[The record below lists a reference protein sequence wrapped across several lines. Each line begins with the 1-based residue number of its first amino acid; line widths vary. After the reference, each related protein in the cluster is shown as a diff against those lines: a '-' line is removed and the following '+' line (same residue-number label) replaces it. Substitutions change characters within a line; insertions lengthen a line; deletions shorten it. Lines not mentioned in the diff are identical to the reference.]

1 MQLDELLVS
10 WTKEMG
16 MQYLIADVGGTN
28 TRVALAHDGILQIDS
43 IQRYRN
49 ADQLGVAEILIDYL
63 HTHAAGTHPSA
74 VCIDV
79 AGPVGEAQGQLTN
92 LDWTVTTDQLCKVS
106 GAQRGAIIND
116 MQAQGL
122 ALSHLPAEAFR
133 SVIKGTAQSGN
144 RIVVNVGTG
153 FNSAVVLGDGPKL
166 TVPGSETGHVNL
178 PVPSPEIFEL
188 HQYLAG
194 RFGFASAEEV
204 LSGRGLSHVYAFLAK
219 HSSSEALASSQHIIE
234 NLDNDPLAVKSIA
247 ILLEVFGCVC
257 GNLALTHLPFG
268 GIYLVGGVA
277 QALADHYPGSPFH
290 SAFAAKGRFTEF
302 MSQFSVHLVQDDHAA
317 LAGCIAHLQ
326 LYENDT
332 Y

>member
-1 MQLDELLVS
+1 
-10 WTKEMG
+10 MG

-28 TRVALAHDGILQIDS
+28 TRVALAHDGRLQTDS
-43 IQRYRN
+43 IHRYRN
-49 ADQLGVAEILIDYL
+49 VNQFGVAEILRDYL
-63 HTHAAGTHPSA
+63 SNHAPDSRPSA

-79 AGPVGEAQGQLTN
+79 AGPVGDNQGQLTN
-92 LDWTVTTDQLCKVS
+92 LDWTVTTAQLCDAT
-106 GAQRGAIIND
+106 GASRGAIIND

-122 ALSHLPAEAFR
+122 ALSHLPTESFS
-133 SVIKGTAQSGN
+133 SVLKGTAQTGN

-178 PVPSPEIFEL
+178 PVPSTEIFEL
-188 HQYLAG
+188 HQYLTA

-204 LSGRGLSHVYAFLAK
+204 LSGRGLGHIYAFLAQ
-219 HSSSEALASSQHIIE
+219 HSASEPLPSSQHIMAH
-234 NLDNDPLAVKSIA
+234 LDSDPLALKSIS

-268 GIYLVGGVA
+268 GIYLVGGMA
-277 QALADHYPGSPFH
+277 QALADHYSDSLFH
-290 SAFAAKGRFTEF
+290 SAFAAKGRFSEF
-302 MSQFSVHLVQDDHAA
+302 MNQFSVNLVQDDHAA

-326 LYENDT
+326 FFENDT
-332 Y
+332 H

>member
-1 MQLDELLVS
+1 
-10 WTKEMG
+10 MG

-28 TRVALAHDGILQIDS
+28 TRVALAHDGRLQTDS
-43 IQRYRN
+43 IHRYRN
-49 ADQLGVAEILIDYL
+49 VNQFGVAEILQDYL
-63 HTHAAGTHPSA
+63 RNHAPDSRPSA

-79 AGPVGEAQGQLTN
+79 AGPVGDNQGQLTN
-92 LDWTVTTDQLCKVS
+92 LDWTVTTAQLCDAT
-106 GAQRGAIIND
+106 GASRGAIIND

-122 ALSHLPAEAFR
+122 ALSYLPTESFS
-133 SVIKGTAQSGN
+133 SVLKGTAQTGN

-188 HQYLAG
+188 HQYLTA

-204 LSGRGLSHVYAFLAK
+204 LSGRGLGHIYAFLAQ
-219 HSSSEALASSQHIIE
+219 HSASEPLPSSQHIMAH
-234 NLDNDPLAVKSIA
+234 LDSDPLALKSIS

-268 GIYLVGGVA
+268 GIYLVGGMA
-277 QALADHYPGSPFH
+277 QALADHYSDSLFH
-290 SAFAAKGRFTEF
+290 SAFAAKGRFSEF
-302 MSQFSVHLVQDDHAA
+302 MNQFSVNLVQDDHAA

-326 LYENDT
+326 FFENDT
-332 Y
+332 H

>member
-1 MQLDELLVS
+1 
-10 WTKEMG
+10 MG

-28 TRVALAHDGILQIDS
+28 TRVALAHDGRLQTDS
-43 IQRYRN
+43 IHRYRN
-49 ADQLGVAEILIDYL
+49 VNQFGVAEILRDYL
-63 HTHAAGTHPSA
+63 SNHAPDSRPSA

-79 AGPVGEAQGQLTN
+79 AGPVGDNQGQLTN
-92 LDWTVTTDQLCKVS
+92 LDWTVTTAQLCDAT
-106 GAQRGAIIND
+106 GASRGAIIND

-122 ALSHLPAEAFR
+122 ALSHLPTESFS
-133 SVIKGTAQSGN
+133 SVLKGTAQTGN

-188 HQYLAG
+188 HQYLTA

-204 LSGRGLSHVYAFLAK
+204 LSGRGLGHIYAFLAQ
-219 HSSSEALASSQHIIE
+219 HSASEPLPSSQHIMAH
-234 NLDNDPLAVKSIA
+234 LDSDPLALKSIS

-268 GIYLVGGVA
+268 GIYLVGGMA
-277 QALADHYPGSPFH
+277 QALADHYSDSLFH
-290 SAFAAKGRFTEF
+290 SAIAAKGRFSEF
-302 MSQFSVHLVQDDHAA
+302 MNKFSVNLVQDDHAA

-326 LYENDT
+326 FFENDT
-332 Y
+332 H

>member
-1 MQLDELLVS
+1 
-10 WTKEMG
+10 

-28 TRVALAHDGILQIDS
+28 TRVALAHDGRLQTDS
-43 IQRYRN
+43 IHRYRN
-49 ADQLGVAEILIDYL
+49 VNQFGVAEILRDYL
-63 HTHAAGTHPSA
+63 SNHAPDSRPSA

-79 AGPVGEAQGQLTN
+79 AGPVGDNQGQLTN
-92 LDWTVTTDQLCKVS
+92 LDWTVTTAQLCDAT
-106 GAQRGAIIND
+106 GASRGAIIND

-122 ALSHLPAEAFR
+122 ALSHLPTKSFS
-133 SVIKGTAQSGN
+133 SVLKGTAQTGN

-188 HQYLAG
+188 HQYLTA

-204 LSGRGLSHVYAFLAK
+204 LSGRGLGHIYAFLAQHSASEPLPSSK
-219 HSSSEALASSQHIIE
+219 HIMAH
-234 NLDNDPLAVKSIA
+234 LDSDPLALKSIS

-268 GIYLVGGVA
+268 GIYLVGGMA
-277 QALADHYPGSPFH
+277 QALADHYSDSLFH
-290 SAFAAKGRFTEF
+290 SAFAAKGRFSEF
-302 MSQFSVHLVQDDHAA
+302 MNQFSVNLVKDDHAA

-326 LYENDT
+326 FFENDT
-332 Y
+332 H

>member
-1 MQLDELLVS
+1 
-10 WTKEMG
+10 MG

-28 TRVALAHDGILQIDS
+28 TRVALAHDGRLQTDS
-43 IQRYRN
+43 IHRYRN
-49 ADQLGVAEILIDYL
+49 VNQFGVAEILRDYL
-63 HTHAAGTHPSA
+63 SNHAPDSRPSA

-79 AGPVGEAQGQLTN
+79 AGPVGDNQGQLTN
-92 LDWTVTTDQLCKVS
+92 LDWTVTTAQLCDAT
-106 GAQRGAIIND
+106 GASRGAIIND

-122 ALSHLPAEAFR
+122 ALSHLPTESFS
-133 SVIKGTAQSGN
+133 SVLKGTAQTGN

-188 HQYLAG
+188 HQYLTA

-204 LSGRGLSHVYAFLAK
+204 LSGRGLGHIYAFLAQ
-219 HSSSEALASSQHIIE
+219 HSASEPLPSSQHIMAH
-234 NLDNDPLAVKSIA
+234 LDSDPLALKSIS

-268 GIYLVGGVA
+268 GIYLVGGMA
-277 QALADHYPGSPFH
+277 QALADHYSDSLFH
-290 SAFAAKGRFTEF
+290 SAFAAKGRFSEF
-302 MSQFSVHLVQDDHAA
+302 MNQFSVNLVQDDHAA

-326 LYENDT
+326 FFENDT
-332 Y
+332 H

>member
-1 MQLDELLVS
+1 
-10 WTKEMG
+10 MG

-28 TRVALAHDGILQIDS
+28 TRVALAHDGRLQTDS
-43 IQRYRN
+43 IHRYRN
-49 ADQLGVAEILIDYL
+49 VNQFGVAEILQDYL
-63 HTHAAGTHPSA
+63 RKHAPDSRPSA

-79 AGPVGEAQGQLTN
+79 AGPVGDNQGQLTN
-92 LDWTVTTDQLCKVS
+92 LDWTVTTAQLCDAT
-106 GAQRGAIIND
+106 GASRGAIIND

-122 ALSHLPAEAFR
+122 ALSYLPAESFS
-133 SVIKGTAQSGN
+133 SVLKGTAQTGN

-188 HQYLAG
+188 HQYLTA

-204 LSGRGLSHVYAFLAK
+204 LSGRGLGHIYAFLAQ
-219 HSSSEALASSQHIIE
+219 HSASEPLPSSQHIMAH
-234 NLDNDPLAVKSIA
+234 LDSDPLALKSIS

-268 GIYLVGGVA
+268 GIYLVGGMA
-277 QALADHYPGSPFH
+277 QALADHYSDSLFH
-290 SAFAAKGRFTEF
+290 SAFAAKGRFSEF
-302 MSQFSVHLVQDDHAA
+302 MNQFSVNLVQDDHAA

-326 LYENDT
+326 FFENDT
-332 Y
+332 H

>member
-1 MQLDELLVS
+1 
-10 WTKEMG
+10 MG

-28 TRVALAHDGILQIDS
+28 TRVALAHDGRLQTDS
-43 IQRYRN
+43 IHRYRN
-49 ADQLGVAEILIDYL
+49 VNQFGVAEILRDYL
-63 HTHAAGTHPSA
+63 SNHAPDSRPSA

-79 AGPVGEAQGQLTN
+79 AGPVGDNQGQLTN
-92 LDWTVTTDQLCKVS
+92 LDWIVTTAQLCDAT
-106 GAQRGAIIND
+106 GASRGAIIND

-122 ALSHLPAEAFR
+122 ALSHLPTESFS
-133 SVIKGTAQSGN
+133 SVLKGTAQTGN

-188 HQYLAG
+188 HQYLTA

-204 LSGRGLSHVYAFLAK
+204 LSGRGLGHIYAFLAQ
-219 HSSSEALASSQHIIE
+219 HSASEPLPSSQHIMAH
-234 NLDNDPLAVKSIA
+234 LDSDPLALKSIS

-268 GIYLVGGVA
+268 GIYLVGGMA
-277 QALADHYPGSPFH
+277 QALADHYSDSLFH
-290 SAFAAKGRFTEF
+290 SAFAAKGRFSEF
-302 MSQFSVHLVQDDHAA
+302 MNQFSVNLVQDDHAA

-326 LYENDT
+326 FFENDT
-332 Y
+332 H

>member
-1 MQLDELLVS
+1 
-10 WTKEMG
+10 MG

-28 TRVALAHDGILQIDS
+28 TRVALAHDGQLQTGS
-43 IQRYRN
+43 IHRYRN
-49 ADQLGVAEILIDYL
+49 VNQFGVAEILQDYL
-63 HTHAAGTHPSA
+63 SNHAPDSRPSA

-79 AGPVGEAQGQLTN
+79 AGPVGDNQGQLTN
-92 LDWTVTTDQLCKVS
+92 LDWTVTTAQLCDAT
-106 GAQRGAIIND
+106 GASRGAIIND

-122 ALSHLPAEAFR
+122 ALSHLPNESFC
-133 SVIKGTAQSGN
+133 SVLKGTAQTGN

-153 FNSAVVLGDGPKL
+153 FNSAVVLGDGSKL

-188 HQYLAG
+188 HQYLTA

-204 LSGRGLSHVYAFLAK
+204 LSGRGLGHIYAFLAQ
-219 HSSSEALASSQHIIE
+219 HSASEPLPSSQHIMAH
-234 NLDNDPLAVKSIA
+234 LDSDPLALKSIF

-268 GIYLVGGVA
+268 GIYLVGGMA
-277 QALADHYPGSPFH
+277 QALADHYSDSPFH
-290 SAFAAKGRFTEF
+290 SAFAAKGRFSDF
-302 MSQFSVHLVQDDHAA
+302 MNQFSVNLVQDDHAA

-326 LYENDT
+326 FFENDT
-332 Y
+332 H

>member
-1 MQLDELLVS
+1 
-10 WTKEMG
+10 MG

-28 TRVALAHDGILQIDS
+28 TRVALAHDGRLQTDS
-43 IQRYRN
+43 IHRYRN
-49 ADQLGVAEILIDYL
+49 VNQFGVAEILRDYL
-63 HTHAAGTHPSA
+63 SNHAPDSRPSA

-79 AGPVGEAQGQLTN
+79 AGPVGDNQGQLTN
-92 LDWTVTTDQLCKVS
+92 LDWTVTTAQLCDAT
-106 GAQRGAIIND
+106 GASRGAIIND

-122 ALSHLPAEAFR
+122 ALSHLPTESFS
-133 SVIKGTAQSGN
+133 SVLKGTAQTGN

-188 HQYLAG
+188 HQYLTA

-204 LSGRGLSHVYAFLAK
+204 LSGRGLGHIYAFLAQ
-219 HSSSEALASSQHIIE
+219 HSASEPLPSSQHIMAH
-234 NLDNDPLAVKSIA
+234 LDSDPLALKSIS

-268 GIYLVGGVA
+268 GIYLVGGMA
-277 QALADHYPGSPFH
+277 QALADHYSDSLFH
-290 SAFAAKGRFTEF
+290 SAFAAKGRFSEF
-302 MSQFSVHLVQDDHAA
+302 MNQFSVNLVKDDHAA

-326 LYENDT
+326 FFENDT
-332 Y
+332 H

>member
-1 MQLDELLVS
+1 
-10 WTKEMG
+10 MG

-28 TRVALAHDGILQIDS
+28 TRVALAHDGRLQTDS
-43 IQRYRN
+43 IHRYRN
-49 ADQLGVAEILIDYL
+49 VNQFGVAEILRDYL
-63 HTHAAGTHPSA
+63 NNHAPDSRPSA

-79 AGPVGEAQGQLTN
+79 AGPVGDNQGQLTN
-92 LDWTVTTDQLCKVS
+92 LDWTVTTAQLCDAT
-106 GAQRGAIIND
+106 GASRGAIIND

-122 ALSHLPAEAFR
+122 ALSHLPTESFS
-133 SVIKGTAQSGN
+133 SVLKGTAQTGN

-188 HQYLAG
+188 HQYLTA

-204 LSGRGLSHVYAFLAK
+204 LSGRGLGHIYAFLAQ
-219 HSSSEALASSQHIIE
+219 HSASEPLPSSQHIMAH
-234 NLDNDPLAVKSIA
+234 LDSDPLALKSIF

-268 GIYLVGGVA
+268 GIYLVGGMA
-277 QALADHYPGSPFH
+277 QALADHYSDSLFH
-290 SAFAAKGRFTEF
+290 SAFAAKGRFSEF
-302 MSQFSVHLVQDDHAA
+302 MNQFSVNLVQDDHAA

-326 LYENDT
+326 FFENDT
-332 Y
+332 H

>member
-1 MQLDELLVS
+1 
-10 WTKEMG
+10 

-28 TRVALAHDGILQIDS
+28 TRVALAHDGRLQTDS
-43 IQRYRN
+43 IHRYRN
-49 ADQLGVAEILIDYL
+49 VNQFGVAEILRDYL
-63 HTHAAGTHPSA
+63 SNHAPDSRPSA

-79 AGPVGEAQGQLTN
+79 AGPVGDNQGQLTN
-92 LDWTVTTDQLCKVS
+92 LDWTVTTAQLCDAT
-106 GAQRGAIIND
+106 GASRGAIIND

-122 ALSHLPAEAFR
+122 ALSHLPTKSFS
-133 SVIKGTAQSGN
+133 SVLKGTAQTGN

-188 HQYLAG
+188 HQYLTA

-204 LSGRGLSHVYAFLAK
+204 LSGRGLGHIYAFLAQ
-219 HSSSEALASSQHIIE
+219 HSASEPLPSSQHIMAH
-234 NLDNDPLAVKSIA
+234 LDSDPLALKSIS

-268 GIYLVGGVA
+268 GIYLVGGMA
-277 QALADHYPGSPFH
+277 QALADHYSDSLFH
-290 SAFAAKGRFTEF
+290 SAFAAKGRFSEF
-302 MSQFSVHLVQDDHAA
+302 MNQFSVNLVQDDHAA

-326 LYENDT
+326 FFENDT
-332 Y
+332 H

>member
-1 MQLDELLVS
+1 
-10 WTKEMG
+10 MG

-28 TRVALAHDGILQIDS
+28 TRVALAHDGRLQTDS
-43 IQRYRN
+43 IHRYRN
-49 ADQLGVAEILIDYL
+49 VNQFGVAEILRDYL
-63 HTHAAGTHPSA
+63 SNHAPDSRPSA

-79 AGPVGEAQGQLTN
+79 AGPVGDNQGQLTN
-92 LDWTVTTDQLCKVS
+92 LDWTVTTAQLCDAT
-106 GAQRGAIIND
+106 GASRGAIIND

-122 ALSHLPAEAFR
+122 ALSHLPTESFS
-133 SVIKGTAQSGN
+133 SVLKGTAQTGN

-188 HQYLAG
+188 HQYLTA

-204 LSGRGLSHVYAFLAK
+204 LSGRGLGHIYAFLAQ
-219 HSSSEALASSQHIIE
+219 HSASEPLPSSQHIMAH
-234 NLDNDPLAVKSIA
+234 LDSDPLALKSIS

-268 GIYLVGGVA
+268 GIYLVGGMA
-277 QALADHYPGSPFH
+277 QALADHYSDSPFTAP
-290 SAFAAKGRFTEF
+290 SPQKADFP
-302 MSQFSVHLVQDDHAA
+302 SL
-317 LAGCIAHLQ
+317 
-326 LYENDT
+326 
-332 Y
+332 

>member
-1 MQLDELLVS
+1 
-10 WTKEMG
+10 MG

-28 TRVALAHDGILQIDS
+28 TRVALAHDGRLQTDS
-43 IQRYRN
+43 IHRYRN
-49 ADQLGVAEILIDYL
+49 VNQFGVAEILQDYL
-63 HTHAAGTHPSA
+63 RNHAPDSRPSA

-79 AGPVGEAQGQLTN
+79 AGPVGDNQGQLTN
-92 LDWTVTTDQLCKVS
+92 LDWTVTTAQLCDAT
-106 GAQRGAIIND
+106 GASRGAIIND

-122 ALSHLPAEAFR
+122 ALSHLPAESFS
-133 SVIKGTAQSGN
+133 SVLKGTAQTGN

-188 HQYLAG
+188 HQYLTA

-204 LSGRGLSHVYAFLAK
+204 LSGRGLGHIYAFLAQ
-219 HSSSEALASSQHIIE
+219 HSASEPLPSSQHIMTH
-234 NLDNDPLAVKSIA
+234 LDSDPLALKSIS

-268 GIYLVGGVA
+268 GIYLVGGMA
-277 QALADHYPGSPFH
+277 QALADHYSDSPFH
-290 SAFAAKGRFTEF
+290 SAFAAKGRFSEF
-302 MSQFSVHLVQDDHAA
+302 MSQFSVNLVQDDHAA

-326 LYENDT
+326 FFENDT
-332 Y
+332 H

>member
-1 MQLDELLVS
+1 
-10 WTKEMG
+10 MG

-28 TRVALAHDGILQIDS
+28 TRVALAHDGQLQTGS
-43 IQRYRN
+43 IHRYRN
-49 ADQLGVAEILIDYL
+49 VNQFGVAEILQDYL
-63 HTHAAGTHPSA
+63 SNHAPDSRPSA

-79 AGPVGEAQGQLTN
+79 AGPVGDNQGQLTN
-92 LDWTVTTDQLCKVS
+92 LDWTVTTAQLCDAT
-106 GAQRGAIIND
+106 GASRGAIIND

-122 ALSHLPAEAFR
+122 ALSHLPNESFC
-133 SVIKGTAQSGN
+133 SVLKGTAQTGN

-153 FNSAVVLGDGPKL
+153 FNSAVVLGDGSKL

-188 HQYLAG
+188 HQYLTA

-204 LSGRGLSHVYAFLAK
+204 LSGRGLGHIYAFLAQ
-219 HSSSEALASSQHIIE
+219 HSASEPLPSSQHIMAH
-234 NLDNDPLAVKSIA
+234 LDSDPLALKSIT

-268 GIYLVGGVA
+268 GIYLVGGMA
-277 QALADHYPGSPFH
+277 QALADHYSDSPFH
-290 SAFAAKGRFTEF
+290 SAFAAKGRFSEF
-302 MSQFSVHLVQDDHAA
+302 MSQFSVNLVQDDHAA

-326 LYENDT
+326 FFENDT
-332 Y
+332 H

>member
-1 MQLDELLVS
+1 
-10 WTKEMG
+10 MG

-28 TRVALAHDGILQIDS
+28 TRVALAHDGRLQTDS
-43 IQRYRN
+43 IHRYRN
-49 ADQLGVAEILIDYL
+49 VNQFGVAEILQDYL
-63 HTHAAGTHPSA
+63 RNHAPDSRPSA

-79 AGPVGEAQGQLTN
+79 AGPVGDNQGQLTN
-92 LDWTVTTDQLCKVS
+92 LDWTVTTAQLCDAT
-106 GAQRGAIIND
+106 GASRGAIIND

-122 ALSHLPAEAFR
+122 ALSHLPTESFS
-133 SVIKGTAQSGN
+133 SVLKGTAQTGN

-188 HQYLAG
+188 HQYLTA

-204 LSGRGLSHVYAFLAK
+204 LSGRGLGHIYAFLAQ
-219 HSSSEALASSQHIIE
+219 HSASEPLPSSQHIMAH
-234 NLDNDPLAVKSIA
+234 LDSDPLALKSIS

-268 GIYLVGGVA
+268 GIYLVGGMA
-277 QALADHYPGSPFH
+277 QALADHYSDSLFH
-290 SAFAAKGRFTEF
+290 SAFAAKGRFSEF
-302 MSQFSVHLVQDDHAA
+302 MNQFSVNLVQDDHAA

-326 LYENDT
+326 FFENDT
-332 Y
+332 H